1 MSVKE
6 RLIEYLD
13 FKGISKSNF
22 GRAIGVSS
30 AYVTSIRKSID
41 DEKVLR
47 ISEKYPDLNINWLLY
62 GEGEMLKTSTEQ
74 TETTPYTVPLVPIS
88 AQGGSFND
96 FVVSVR
102 DSDCEKVISPVKHV
116 DFALTVTGDS
126 MAPEYPGGSQ
136 VLVRK
141 VNERAFIEWG
151 RVYVLDTCNGT
162 VIKKLNPGRDDD
174 EVLCV
179 SVNPDYQP
187 FYVKLADV
195 YGLYRVMMCMTL
207 K

>member
-1 MSVKE
+1 M
-6 RLIEYLD
+6 R
-13 FKGISKSNF
+13 
-22 GRAIGVSS
+22 
-30 AYVTSIRKSID
+30 
-41 DEKVLR
+41 
-47 ISEKYPDLNINWLLY
+47 
-62 GEGEMLKTSTEQ
+62 Q
-74 TETTPYTVPLVPIS
+74 
-88 AQGGSFND
+88 
-96 FVVSVR
+96 
-102 DSDCEKVISPVKHV
+102 V

-126 MAPEYPGGSQ
+126 MAPEYPSGSQ

-141 VNERAFIEWG
+141 VDERAFIEWG

-187 FYVKLADV
+187 FYVKLSDV

>member
-126 MAPEYPGGSQ
+126 MAPEYPSGSQ

-187 FYVKLADV
+187 FYVKLSDV